1 MKSVK
6 IMGNMMLASV
16 FWVGAS
22 LADSKWDPD
31 PRAKEIPPY
40 DGRQPDMSKPVQV
53 FILMGQSN
61 MLGFGRT
68 LGNEERSLQHAVQE
82 EGLYP
87 YLVDAEGNW
96 VVRRDVRNVRVMNFR
111 DHKNEWMTIDRA
123 NIGPEIGIGW
133 HLGNVIDAPVLILKS
148 CIGNRSLGWDLLP
161 PGTPSLDG
169 EPGYRGTKDNPEM
182 TDVKPDAGWYAGKQY
197 DDDIGS
203 AKQVLENLDKY
214 VPGATDYEVVGFF
227 WWQGDKDMRNSTHS
241 KHYEDNLARLLRAL
255 RNDFNA
261 PNAKFVSAT
270 LGQTTLSTGGG
281 QGLLRDAKFNLA
293 DPQKHP
299 DFAGHVAAVFT
310 HPLSKGGSSSGHYN
324 NHAQTY
330 MNVGEAMGWAMV
342 QLLQGS
348 GGARPGAGRS
358 AGMGRQPAAGAPRR
372 ITPENYDRLQ
382 SGLQQAL
389 SGLSRMGKLQELP
402 FNVSAT
408 AATVWLKSATP
419 DGTLT
424 FGMVGSDRTADV
436 PWATMSPED
445 QAILA
450 RLAAQ
455 IEPENGDLLGI
466 VAVYTELMGDPRL
479 ASEIFGRAGQNR
491 ARWEALLQ

>member
-1 MKSVK
+1 MKF
-6 IMGNMMLASV
+6 MGNIMLASI
-16 FWVGAS
+16 FLVGAS

-61 MLGFGRT
+61 MLGFGATLSHRSNSERT
-68 LGNEERSLQHAVQE
+68 LLHAVKE

-87 YLVDAEGNW
+87 YLVDTEGDW

-227 WWQGDKDMRNSTHS
+227 WWQGDKDMRNNTHS

-270 LGQTTLSTGGG
+270 LGQTTLSTGGN

-310 HPLSKGGSSSGHYN
+310 HPLSMGGSSSGHYN

-342 QLLQGS
+342 QLLEGS
-348 GGARPGAGRS
+348 GGARSTAR
-358 AGMGRQPAAGAPRR
+358 RAAVAEQARR
-372 ITPENYDRLQ
+372 ISPENFTQLQ
-382 SGLQQAL
+382 HELQQVL
-389 SGLSRMGKLQELP
+389 SGLSRQGKLEEIAL
-402 FNVSAT
+402 NLSMT
-408 AATVWLKSATP
+408 DATVWLKRATP
-419 DGTLT
+419 DGVLTL
-424 FGMVGSDRTADV
+424 GVVGSERSADL
-436 PWATMSPED
+436 PWSSMEPAD

-450 RLAAQ
+450 RLAVHLD
-455 IEPENGDLLGI
+455 PDNGDTLGI
-466 VAVYTELMGDPRL
+466 AAVYTELLGNPQQARD
-479 ASEIFGRAGQNR
+479 IFGRAGQSR
-491 ARWEALLQ
+491 ARWEGLLQ

>member
-1 MKSVK
+1 MNSVK
-6 IMGNMMLASV
+6 SIGSMMLASAFLV
-16 FWVGAS
+16 VGAW
-22 LADSKWDPD
+22 ADDSKWDPD
-31 PRAKEIPPY
+31 PRAKEIEPY
-40 DGRQPDMSKPVQV
+40 DGREPDMNQPVQV

-68 LGNEERSLQHAVQE
+68 MGEDNERSLEHAVKRLN
-82 EGLYP
+82 LYP
-87 YLVDAEGNW
+87 YLVDEDGNW
-96 VVRRDVRNVRVMNFR
+96 ITRKDVRNVRVMERRNQMQVN
-111 DHKNEWMTIDRA
+111 KNEWMTIDNA

-133 HLGNVIDAPVLILKS
+133 HLGNMIDAPVLILKS

-182 TDVKPDAGWYAGKQY
+182 TDVKPESGWYAGKQY
-197 DDDIGS
+197 DDDVAN
-203 AKQVLENLDKY
+203 AKTVLENLETY
-214 VPGATDYEVVGFF
+214 VPGATEYEVAGFF
-227 WWQGDKDMRNSTHS
+227 WWQGDKDMRNNTHS

-270 LGQTTLSTGGG
+270 LGQTTLSTGGN

-299 DFAGHVAAVFT
+299 EFAGHVRAVYT

-342 QLLQGS
+342 QMLQES
-348 GGARPGAGRS
+348 GGAQA
-358 AGMGRQPAAGAPRR
+358 APRR
-372 ITPENYDRLQ
+372 RDSGRRIGPENFERLQ
-382 SGLQQAL
+382 DGLRQAL
-389 SGLSRMGKLQELP
+389 SGLSDNGQLEEVPL
-402 FNVSAT
+402 NITAT
-408 AATVWLKSATP
+408 TATVWLKAASG

-424 FGMVGSDRTADV
+424 FGMVGGDRTADL
-436 PWATMSPED
+436 PWSTMEPAD
-445 QAILA
+445 QALLA
-450 RLAAQ
+450 QLAAELAPDNED
-455 IEPENGDLLGI
+455 ILGI
-466 VAVYTELMGDPRL
+466 AAVYTELMGEAGQAR
-479 ASEIFGRAGQNR
+479 EIFGRAGDSR
-491 ARWEALLQ
+491 ARWENLLQ